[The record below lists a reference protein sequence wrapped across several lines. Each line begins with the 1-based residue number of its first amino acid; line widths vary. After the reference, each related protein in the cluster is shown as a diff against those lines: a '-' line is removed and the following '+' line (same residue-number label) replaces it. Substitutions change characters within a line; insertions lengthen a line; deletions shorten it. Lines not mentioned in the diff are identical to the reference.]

1 MSVLLIM
8 LEEKLVPGFEL
19 EQIRAIAKDKR
30 VVLTQDEDDL
40 KMIADQVE
48 IAAGWVPTR
57 FIGVFKNLRWFQQW
71 GAGADWLLEY
81 PELAERDFTLTNMSG
96 LHAIPISE
104 HILAYLLAFARD
116 LPRAMRAQ
124 IRGEWS
130 RHEEMKVFELA
141 GKTMVL
147 VGVGAIGKRIAAVAN
162 SLGMRVFG
170 IRKRK
175 DLGVPGVE
183 TMVSPESRLGIL
195 PEGDF
200 IVLTIPL
207 TEETKGMIAESELKA
222 MKESAYLINIGRG
235 GTIDEESLIKAL
247 KEGWI
252 AGAGLDVF
260 ENEPLP
266 DDSPLWRMENVIITA
281 HYSGVT
287 PHYHERG
294 FAIFKENLR
303 RYVIGQELMNVV
315 DKELGY

>member
-1 MSVLLIM
+1 L
-8 LEEKLVPGFEL
+8 
-19 EQIRAIAKDKR
+19 
-30 VVLTQDEDDL
+30 LTQDEDDL

-200 IVLTIPL
+200 IVFTIPL